1 MNAVSIAKRHLHK
14 IIATGLMIAVAFTAL
29 AHGAVEP
36 WSLFLFEC
44 ILLAFVALWAVMAIK
59 EKQLHLEIPDLA
71 WPLGALALV
80 GIVQSFA
87 LADSTGRLMSLSKD
101 VGATR
106 AAVIALIFLIIG
118 SLIAANFWA
127 TRARLLRLANFLT
140 LFGLAMA
147 VFALVQHFA
156 WNGKFYWIRPT
167 EAPSPFGPFANHNH
181 FAGLMELLIPIP
193 LGLLL
198 TRAVRG
204 EMRWLYGFAALMMSL
219 AVLASLSRG
228 GMVSLAAS
236 VGFILL
242 LSLRARR
249 YRDERRDARSRL
261 AAVVGR
267 IAITVTILIVI
278 AAGVFWIGADPI
290 IERVAGDQLAT
301 RGAPAES
308 FFNSRGW
315 VWRDTLTMIRANPLT
330 GVGLGA
336 YGTAFSLYT
345 ASDGSLRVPQA
356 HNDFLQIV
364 ADCGIIG
371 GLLALWFLA
380 LLVRA
385 LASGIKARDPLMA
398 GMSLGCGASAFAILV
413 HSIFDFNLQVP
424 SNALLFLLLAAVLAQ
439 IAAAVRAQA
448 KTPVLADRASRRP
461 LLEDAPAT
469 SLARGAS

>member
-1 MNAVSIAKRHLHK
+1 MNTAPAVDGHLNK
-14 IIATGLMIAVAFTAL
+14 SVAAGLMIVVAFTAL

-36 WSLFLFEC
+36 WSLFIFEC
-44 ILLAFVALWAVMAIK
+44 FMLALVALWAVKAIK

-71 WPLGALALV
+71 LPLVALAVV

-87 LADSTGRLMSLSKD
+87 VADRTGRLMSLSKD

-106 AAVIALIFLIIG
+106 ATVTALIFLILG

-127 TRARLLRLANFLT
+127 SRTRLLKLANFLT
-140 LFGLAMA
+140 VFGLAMA

-228 GMVSLAAS
+228 GMISLAAS
-236 VGFILL
+236 LAFLFLL
-242 LSLRARR
+242 TLRVRR
-249 YRDERRDARSRL
+249 YRHERRATPSRL
-261 AAVVGR
+261 TVIGAR
-267 IAITVTILIVI
+267 IAIVITIVI
-278 AAGVFWIGADPI
+278 VVAAGVFWIGADPI
-290 IERVAGDQLAT
+290 IERVTNGQPATGDAH
-301 RGAPAES
+301 AES

-345 ASDGSLRVPQA
+345 ASNGSLRVPQA

-364 ADCGIIG
+364 ADCGVTG
-371 GLLALWFLA
+371 GLLALWFIV
-380 LLVRA
+380 LLGRA
-385 LASGIKARDPLMA
+385 IAYGVKARDPLMA
-398 GMSLGCGASAFAILV
+398 GMSVGCGASAFAILV

-424 SNALLFLLLAAVLAQ
+424 SNGLLFLLLAAVSAQ

-448 KTPVLADRASRRP
+448 EAPLLADRASRRA
-461 LLEDAPAT
+461 LGEDAPAA
-469 SLARGAS
+469 SIARGAS

>member
-1 MNAVSIAKRHLHK
+1 MNAVPLANRALHRTL
-14 IIATGLMIAVAFTAL
+14 ATGLIIAVAFTSL

-36 WSLFLFEC
+36 WSLFIFEC
-44 ILLAFVALWAVMAIK
+44 LLLALVALWAVKAIK

-71 WPLGALALV
+71 LPLAALALV
-80 GIVQSFA
+80 GMVQSFA
-87 LADSTGRLMSLSKD
+87 IADHTGRLMSLSKD

-106 AAVIALIFLIIG
+106 ATVIALIFLIIG

-127 TRARLLRLANFLT
+127 SRARLHQLANFLT
-140 LFGLAMA
+140 MFGLAMA

-236 VGFILL
+236 MGFLLL

-249 YRDERRDARSRL
+249 YRDERRAAPARL
-261 AAVVGR
+261 AVIGAR
-267 IAITVTILIVI
+267 IAITLTMVIVVV
-278 AAGVFWIGADPI
+278 AGVFWIGADPI
-290 IERVAGDQLAT
+290 IERVTSGQQATGDAH
-301 RGAPAES
+301 AES

-345 ASDGSLRVPQA
+345 ASDGSLSVPQA

-371 GLLALWFLA
+371 GLLALWFIV
-380 LLVRA
+380 LLGRA
-385 LASGIKARDPLMA
+385 IAYGVKARDPLMA
-398 GMSLGCGASAFAILV
+398 GMSLGCGASVFAILV

-424 SNALLFLLLAAVLAQ
+424 SNGLLFLLLAAVVAQ
-439 IAAAVRAQA
+439 IGAAVRVQTKAL
-448 KTPVLADRASRRP
+448 LADHTTHRAI
-461 LLEDAPAT
+461 LEDAPVT
-469 SLARGAS
+469 SIARGAS

>member
-1 MNAVSIAKRHLHK
+1 MKPASAINSYLNKS
-14 IIATGLMIAVAFTAL
+14 IATGLIIAVAFTVL

-36 WSLFLFEC
+36 WSLFIFEC
-44 ILLAFVALWAVMAIK
+44 LMLALVAIWAVKAIK
-59 EKQLHLEIPDLA
+59 DKQLQIEIPDLA
-71 WPLGALALV
+71 LPLAALV
-80 GIVQSFA
+80 IVGILQSFA
-87 LADSTGRLMSLSKD
+87 IADRTERTISLSKD

-106 AAVIALIFLIIG
+106 ATVIVLFFLLLG
-118 SLIAANFWA
+118 TLMSANFWTSR
-127 TRARLLRLANFLT
+127 TRLHQLANFLT
-140 LFGLAMA
+140 MFGLAVA
-147 VFALVQHFA
+147 VFGLVQHFA

-167 EAPSPFGPFANHNH
+167 QAPSPFGPFANHNH

-219 AVLASLSRG
+219 AALASLSRG
-228 GMVSLAAS
+228 GMVSLVAS
-236 VGFILL
+236 LAFILL

-249 YRDERRDARSRL
+249 SRDARRAMSSRL
-261 AAVVGR
+261 ATIAGR
-267 IAITVTILIVI
+267 IAIIITIGIVVT
-278 AAGVFWIGADPI
+278 AGVFWIGADPI
-290 IERVAGDQLAT
+290 IERVTNRQPSTGD
-301 RGAPAES
+301 APAAS

-336 YGTAFSLYT
+336 YDTAFSLYT
-345 ASDGSLRVPQA
+345 TSDGSLRVPQA

-371 GLLALWFLA
+371 GLLALWFIV
-380 LLVRA
+380 LLGRA
-385 LASGIKARDPLMA
+385 IANGIKARDPLMA
-398 GMSLGCGASAFAILV
+398 GMALGCGASAFAMLI

-424 SNALLFLLLAAVLAQ
+424 ANALLFLLLAAVVAKIGATTREQSKALLAER
-439 IAAAVRAQA
+439 AARY
-448 KTPVLADRASRRP
+448 VLV
-461 LLEDAPAT
+461 EDAPAT

>member
-1 MNAVSIAKRHLHK
+1 MNVEPVTSRYLNKV
-14 IIATGLMIAVAFTAL
+14 IATGLMIAVAFTAL

-36 WSLFLFEC
+36 WSVFIFEC
-44 ILLAFVALWAVMAIK
+44 MVLALVALWAVKAIK
-59 EKQLHLEIPDLA
+59 DKQLHLAIPDLA
-71 WPLGALALV
+71 WPLGGLALV

-87 LADSTGRLMSLSKD
+87 IADHMGRLMSLSKD

-106 AAVIALIFLIIG
+106 ATVAVLIFLLIG
-118 SLIAANFWA
+118 SLIAANFW
-127 TRARLLRLANFLT
+127 TSRAGLLRLANFLT
-140 LFGLAMA
+140 MFGLAMA

-198 TRAVRG
+198 TRAVRR
-204 EMRWLYGFAALMMSL
+204 ELRWLYGFAALMMSL

-228 GMVSLAAS
+228 GIVSLTAS
-236 VGFILL
+236 VAFILL
-242 LSLRARR
+242 LSLRVRR
-249 YRDERRDARSRL
+249 YRDERRAARSRL
-261 AAVVGR
+261 AMIVGR
-267 IAITVTILIVI
+267 IAIIITILIVVV
-278 AAGVFWIGADPI
+278 AGVFWIGADPI
-290 IERVAGDQLAT
+290 IERVAGSQPAT
-301 RGAPAES
+301 GNGRSES

-336 YGTAFSLYT
+336 YGTAFSIYT

-371 GLLALWFLA
+371 GLLALWFIA
-380 LLVRA
+380 LLGRA
-385 LASGIKARDPLMA
+385 VAYGIKARDPLMA
-398 GMSLGCGASAFAILV
+398 GMSLGCGASAFAMLV

-424 SNALLFLLLAAVLAQ
+424 SNGLLFLLLATALAQ
-439 IAAAVRAQA
+439 IGAAVRAQVKA
-448 KTPVLADRASRRP
+448 PSLADRESRRP
-461 LLEDAPAT
+461 VVEDAPAT
-469 SLARGAS
+469 SIARGAS

>member
-1 MNAVSIAKRHLHK
+1 MKPTPGINGHLNK
-14 IIATGLMIAVAFTAL
+14 SIATGLMIAIAFTVL

-36 WSLFLFEC
+36 WSLFIFEC
-44 ILLAFVALWAVMAIK
+44 IMLALVALWAVKAIK
-59 EKQLHLEIPDLA
+59 DKQLHIEIPDLA
-71 WPLGALALV
+71 LPLAALTIV
-80 GIVQSFA
+80 GILQSFA
-87 LADSTGRLMSLSKD
+87 ITDRTGRTVSLSKD

-106 AAVIALIFLIIG
+106 AAVIVLLFLLIGTLM
-118 SLIAANFWA
+118 SANFW
-127 TRARLLRLANFLT
+127 TSRTRLLQLANFLT
-140 LFGLAMA
+140 MFGLAVA
-147 VFALVQHFA
+147 VFSLVQHFA

-228 GMVSLAAS
+228 GMISLVASLA
-236 VGFILL
+236 FIFLL
-242 LSLRARR
+242 GMRARR
-249 YRDERRDARSRL
+249 YRDARRGAPSRL
-261 AAVVGR
+261 ATLAGR
-267 IAITVTILIVI
+267 IVIITTIGIVVT
-278 AAGVFWIGADPI
+278 AGVFWIGADPI
-290 IERVAGDQLAT
+290 IERVTNRQAATTDAQAG
-301 RGAPAES
+301 S

-336 YGTAFSLYT
+336 YDTAFSLYT

-371 GLLALWFLA
+371 GLLALWFIV
-380 LLVRA
+380 LLGRA
-385 LASGIKARDPLMA
+385 IASGIKARDALMA
-398 GMSLGCGASAFAILV
+398 GMAIGCGASAFAMLI

-424 SNALLFLLLAAVLAQ
+424 ANALLFLLLVAV
-439 IAAAVRAQA
+439 VA
-448 KTPVLADRASRRP
+448 KIGATAREQSKAFLADRAAP
-461 LLEDAPAT
+461 YAVIEETPAT